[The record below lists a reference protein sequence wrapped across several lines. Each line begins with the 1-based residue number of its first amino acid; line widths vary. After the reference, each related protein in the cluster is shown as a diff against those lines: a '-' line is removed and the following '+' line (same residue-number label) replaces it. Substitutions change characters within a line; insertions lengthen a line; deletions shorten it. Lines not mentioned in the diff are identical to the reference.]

1 MLARGR
7 RSLIAARRIP
17 GTGTSSRQYIV
28 ALLIL
33 LAALFQSSIS
43 PGFEIFGVIPDLVLV
58 FLATWAA
65 VARPN
70 GLMFWGFGAGFLL
83 DVLSGVPA
91 GANMLA
97 LSLATF
103 VASMGGAGLF
113 RTNLIWALLASLLG
127 TLVYYPTMM
136 LVLAVQGYSVD
147 WFSAIVT
154 TTPAA
159 LVVNLMTCVLIY
171 RPVTLLERLTRAR
184 RRYTMS

>member
-1 MLARGR
+1 ML
-7 RSLIAARRIP
+7 IM
-17 GTGTSSRQYIV
+17 
-28 ALLIL
+28 
-33 LAALFQSSIS
+33 LAALLQSSVS
-43 PGFEIFGVIPDLVLV
+43 PGFEVFGVIPDLVLV
-58 FLATWAA
+58 LLATWAA
-65 VARPN
+65 IARAP

-113 RTNLIWALLASLLG
+113 RTNLVWALLACLLG

-136 LVLAVQGYSVD
+136 LILAVQGYSVD
-147 WFSAIVT
+147 WLSAIVT

-159 LVVNLMTCVLIY
+159 VAVNVMTCVLIY
-171 RPVTLLERLTRAR
+171 RPMTLLERLTRAR